1 MAVLKHNTVK
11 AREKKS
17 QFLGNIGANTQ
28 HSTWKQYLLSESS
41 ISMAALHSLGM
52 VTMVI
57 EIDG

>member
-57 EIDG
+57 KIDG

>member
-17 QFLGNIGANTQ
+17 QFLGNIGGCTQ

-41 ISMAALHSLGM
+41 ITMAVSYILGM

>member
-1 MAVLKHNTVK
+1 MAILKHNTVK
-11 AREKKS
+11 GREKKT

-41 ISMAALHSLGM
+41 ISMAVSHILGM